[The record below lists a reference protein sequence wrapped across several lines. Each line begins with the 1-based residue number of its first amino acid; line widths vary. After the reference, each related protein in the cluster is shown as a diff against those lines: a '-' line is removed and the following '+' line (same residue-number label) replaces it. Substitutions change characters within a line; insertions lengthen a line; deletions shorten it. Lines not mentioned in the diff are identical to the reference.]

1 MLLKFKIDNYKSF
14 GDEACLSMI
23 PAPKQKGHDYSILKQ
38 TINNKEIK
46 CLSTSV
52 IYGPNA
58 SGKTNIIG
66 ATDTF
71 REIILRGHIKNV
83 PENFSPNTAI
93 YNLELIPNKKISNKP
108 VNFFISFVENDIKF
122 DYYLSMDIGNFL
134 NVNYQRCIL
143 TETLHINDNMI
154 FNRNNTSI
162 DFGDVKNIK
171 QYTSLPNIESSILEI
186 AKNSLNDTE
195 LFLTNGF
202 KVVISQ
208 QLVKILTNWVKDKF
222 IVIYRANSLE
232 IIANFVNPKSNT
244 ILIEKTLNKAT
255 KEFGVTSNNLGYVA
269 SNEDSE
275 TQSKL
280 YSIFEDIDEKFTMIN
295 ANVFES
301 YGTIRFMNLF
311 PLIIHAILTGGTLI
325 IDEFDASIHPMALI
339 SIINIFHNDNLN
351 KKSAQLIFN
360 THNPIFLNSNLFRRD
375 EIKFVEREDN
385 EFSTLYALSDFGTVG
400 DNGVRKNDDYMK
412 NYFISRYGAIND
424 IDFTPIFEDL
434 VKQEGDTHEIT

>member
-1 MLLKFKIDNYKSF
+1 MLLQFKIDNYKSF
-14 GDEACLSMI
+14 SEETCLSMI

-66 ATDTF
+66 AMDTF
-71 REIILRGHIKNV
+71 REIILRGNIKNV
-83 PENFSPNTAI
+83 PENFSPNTAA

-108 VNFFISFVENDIKF
+108 VKFFISFIENEINF
-122 DYYLSMDIGNFL
+122 DYHLNLDIGDFL
-134 NVNYQRCIL
+134 DVNYKRCIL
-143 TETLHINDNMI
+143 NEKLYINDNMM
-154 FNRNNTSI
+154 FNRNNKSI
-162 DFGDVKNIK
+162 DFGDFENIK
-171 QYTSLPNIESSILEI
+171 QYITLQNFEPSISQI

-202 KVVISQ
+202 KVIISQ
-208 QLVKILTNWVKDKF
+208 ELVKILTDWVKNKF
-222 IVIYRANSLE
+222 MVIYRANSLE
-232 IIANFVNPKSNT
+232 IIAKFVNPKNNT

-255 KEFGVTSNNLGYVA
+255 KEFGVTCNDLGYVTA
-269 SNEDSE
+269 KEDNE
-275 TQSKL
+275 TQSQL
-280 YSIFEDIDEKFTMIN
+280 CSIFEDIDKKITMIN

-301 YGTIRFMNLF
+301 YGTIRFINLF

-351 KKSAQLIFN
+351 KKKAQLIFN

-385 EFSTLYALSDFGTVG
+385 EFSEIYALSDFGTVG
-400 DNGVRKNDDYMK
+400 EKGVRKNDDYMK

-434 VKQEGDTHEIT
+434 VRQEGMTHEIT